1 MEKVLLTRPIFDS
14 KQTENSLKKLNIKT
28 LSCPLIEIKKI
39 SQQPVSL
46 SDYDIIL
53 FTSKNGARNFEI
65 NLKNISIDKLIF
77 AVGNETKN
85 SLLDRGFKKV
95 ISADGNLEILKKSII
110 KYLRNGFKILHPTS
124 SKKNKNLEKFFFQY
138 KCKYFH
144 LQCYSTLKVNKKK
157 KICLKDL

>member
-1 MEKVLLTRPIFDS
+1 MRS
-14 KQTENSLKKLNIKT
+14 
-28 LSCPLIEIKKI
+28 KI

-95 ISADGNLEILKKSII
+95 ISADGNLEILKK
-110 KYLRNGFKILHPTS
+110 
-124 SKKNKNLEKFFFQY
+124 
-138 KCKYFH
+138 
-144 LQCYSTLKVNKKK
+144 V
-157 KICLKDL
+157 